1 MTKLPSNPVSFDTL
15 LSNPVAALCAF
26 AAGLLCLA
34 SLVGFA
40 LPLPGYVHALMPV
53 SLLGAHGVPRAQAFN
68 LLAFIAPGALMAWS
82 ALGLRAALASV
93 PAVVAPVG
101 HGRLGNWCARIG
113 ASLWLLST
121 IAFAA
126 QGIWSLDPRDLDG
139 PTSQRHASM
148 WTLWWIAFVPGALLL
163 AAGLWRRRRGAAVWA
178 LGGGILVLLFAA
190 LPPWLLPGPIAQRV
204 ALAAWFLAY
213 AMVARSLR

>member
-1 MTKLPSNPVSFDTL
+1 MTRSS
-15 LSNPVAALCAF
+15 SNPVAATTAF

-53 SLLGAHGVPRAQAFN
+53 SLLGAHGVPRAAAFN
-68 LLAFIAPGALMAWS
+68 LAAFIVPGVLMAWS
-82 ALGLRAALASV
+82 ALGLRGSLRGDPAA
-93 PAVVAPVG
+93 PETPGQAPG
-101 HGRLGNWCARIG
+101 GDWRARIG
-113 ASLWLLST
+113 ASLWLLSA

-139 PTSQRHASM
+139 PTSQRHASV

-163 AAGLWRRRRGAAVWA
+163 ASGLWRARRVAAAWA
-178 LGGGILVLLFAA
+178 LGSGIGVLLFAA
-190 LPPWLLPGPIAQRV
+190 LPPWLLPGPVAQRV

-213 AMVARSLR
+213 ALVARSLR

>member
-1 MTKLPSNPVSFDTL
+1 M
-15 LSNPVAALCAF
+15 AASCAL

-53 SLLGAHGVPRAQAFN
+53 GLLGAHGVPRAQAFN
-68 LLAFIAPGALMAWS
+68 LLAFITPGALMAWS
-82 ALGLRAALASV
+82 ALGLRAVLAGGPVALA
-93 PAVVAPVG
+93 PAGKAS
-101 HGRLGNWCARIG
+101 LGSWRARIG
-113 ASLWLLST
+113 ASLWLLSA

-126 QGIWSLDPRDLDG
+126 QGIWSLDPGDLDG
-139 PTSQRHASM
+139 AASQRHASM

-163 AAGLWRRRRGAAVWA
+163 TTGLWRARRATAAWA
-178 LGGGILVLLFAA
+178 LGGGVLMLLFAA